1 MSRRIVQISSFDIL
15 PGKLEQ
21 FKDAIRKAVAFAEAN
36 GPQLVVETFVDDEA
50 MRAHSLQIMPSSE
63 AILEHWRIA
72 DPHIRDVM
80 ESCVMRRLDVYAQPS
95 EEVMLGLLS
104 LIEQGVP
111 VTITPGFVGFRR
123 G

>member
-80 ESCVMRRLDVYAQPS
+80 ESCVMRRLDVYGQPI
-95 EEVMLGLLS
+95 LGLLS